1 MAIAHSALKYKP
13 MKLIKNDII
22 TVVGISSWMANT
34 TRSEYKYYGNYQGV
48 DACTKNEKG
57 ARKKYHTPNLTN
69 NEKDVLT
76 FLNCNPFKIS
86 GEITRDT
93 GTGFTSTLTLGN
105 ACLNFYGTVE
115 EVKDIVAQNLN
126 ENFRAFDTVMAID
139 VETDESTPVYPE
151 VPTGHAVV
159 LKERAKQTT

>member
-1 MAIAHSALKYKP
+1 

-22 TVVGISSWMANT
+22 TVVGISSWMAHT
-34 TRSEYKYYGNYQGV
+34 VRSEYKYYGNYQGV

-57 ARKKYHTPNLTN
+57 ARKKFHTPNLTN

-86 GEITRDT
+86 GEIARRS
-93 GTGFTSTLTLGN
+93 GGMMVTSFSGN
-105 ACLNFYGTVE
+105 ACLNIHGTVE
-115 EVKDIVAQNLN
+115 KVKDIVAQNLN

-139 VETDESTPVYPE
+139 VETDEATPVYPE

-159 LKERAKQTT
+159 LKEREKQTT

>member
-1 MAIAHSALKYKP
+1 

-76 FLNCNPFKIS
+76 FLNCNPFKVD
-86 GEITRDT
+86 GEIARRS
-93 GTGFTSTLTLGN
+93 GGMMVTSLNGN
-105 ACLNFYGTVE
+105 ACLNIYGTVE

-126 ENFRAFDTVMAID
+126 ENFRAFDAVMAID
-139 VETDESTPVYPE
+139 VKTDESTPVYPE

>member
-1 MAIAHSALKYKP
+1 

-76 FLNCNPFKIS
+76 FLNCNPFKVA
-86 GEITRDT
+86 GEIARRS
-93 GTGFTSTLTLGN
+93 GGMMVTSLNGN
-105 ACLNFYGTVE
+105 ACLNIYGTVE